1 MAQRRMISKEVLETD
16 RFCEMPGNA
25 QELYSHLILNAD
37 DDGMIGNL
45 KMLVRMYAANED
57 DVKVLLAKGY
67 LIQFEDGVTAITHWQ
82 MMESIRRD
90 RYHPTIYQDDFQ
102 KLRINE
108 DKIYELVSIKPIAPN
123 NDNQLSQQWLPSGMT
138 PAIPSIGK
146 NSLDKNN
153 LVEDSVDYFTL
164 PLTKESN
171 DSKINKII
179 NYLNR
184 KYSLHFDYSSD
195 STMQIINDRLNDGYT
210 SDDFKT
216 LINKISNIV
225 NWKNTEERYHVLNPK
240 NIFTKS
246 NFEELVIKE
255 KAISPKNLVFKKE
268 DKVKGVINYINK
280 IFEKDIA
287 TGFSHKLIQTDEV
300 QKTIASAIDYF
311 ENDQKLLS
319 YIRKNQERIFTPTRI
334 VEFLNDSLL
343 LHEAKTNKVI
353 SHEK

>member
-25 QELYSHLILNAD
+25 QALYSHLILNAD

-57 DVKVLLAKGY
+57 DVKVLLTKGY

-102 KLRINE
+102 RLRINE
-108 DKIYELVSIKPIAPN
+108 DKIYELAPIKSTISN
-123 NDNQLSQQWLPSGMT
+123 IDSQLSQQWLPNGMT
-138 PAIPSIGK
+138 SVLPSIGK
-146 NSLDKNN
+146 DSTDKNN
-153 LVEDSVDYFTL
+153 LVKNRVDYFTL
-164 PLTKESN
+164 PFTKE
-171 DSKINKII
+171 NKDPKVNEII

-184 KYSLHFDYSSD
+184 KYSLHFDPSSKL
-195 STMQIINDRLNDGYT
+195 TIQIINNRLKDGYT
-210 SDDFKT
+210 SEDFKT
-216 LINKISNIV
+216 LIDRISNIV
-225 NWKNTEERYHVLNPK
+225 NWKNTEERYQVLNPK
-240 NIFTKS
+240 NIFTKA
-246 NFEELVIKE
+246 NFQKLANKNEVI
-255 KAISPKNLVFKKE
+255 SQKNQTFKKE

-287 TGFSHKLIQTDEV
+287 TGFSHKLVQTNEV
-300 QKTIASAIDYF
+300 QKTIALAIDYF
-311 ENDQKLLS
+311 GNDQKLLS

-343 LHEAKTNKVI
+343 QETKANEVI
-353 SHEK
+353 SNEK